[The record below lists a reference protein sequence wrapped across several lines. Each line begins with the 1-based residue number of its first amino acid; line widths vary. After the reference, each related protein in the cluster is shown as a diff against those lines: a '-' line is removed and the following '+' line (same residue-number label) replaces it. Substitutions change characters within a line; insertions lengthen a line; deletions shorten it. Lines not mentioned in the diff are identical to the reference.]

1 MDQNRIVRTSTKIF
15 AIVFAVLYAVIT
27 VVGTVGYSIWNGLF
41 IATALLLL
49 VAIPTWFILSL
60 VLYLRAKKR
69 GDDDLPALKHRLK
82 IAVSLLIFLAI
93 LIALLMV
100 FFSCAISH
108 M

>member
-27 VVGTVGYSIWNGLF
+27 VVGTVGDSIWNGLF
-41 IATALLLL
+41 IATALLLP

-82 IAVSLLIFLAI
+82 IAISLLIFLAI